1 MRDKK
6 TAYAHLRVRLPESD
20 KDFLGELS
28 RKQGGKP
35 NISRAVKHL
44 IEKER
49 ASVSTL
55 EIYPETRA
63 KIERIAKMLRRTT
76 AQVTDEAFE
85 TIIEMINHE
94 RPPLLVLELRLV
106 KTYGKDLNGAATS
119 RPKRLQHQA

>member
-6 TAYAHLRVRLPESD
+6 MAYAHLRVRLPEAD
-20 KDFLGELS
+20 KTFLGQLS

-44 IEKER
+44 IEKEK
-49 ASVSTL
+49 ASASML

-63 KIERIAKMLRRTT
+63 KIERIAKMLRRST

-85 TIIEMINHE
+85 TILEMINHD

-106 KTYGKDLNGAATS
+106 KTYGKDLNGVAS
-119 RPKRLQHQA
+119 RHKRL